1 MNLDVRRAQPADAEI
16 IAAFNTAMARETEH
30 LELDTER
37 VCAGVLAILRD
48 ETKGLYFVAAHEGR
62 VVGQAMITYEWSDW
76 RNATFWWIQSVYV
89 HQEYRGRGVFRR
101 LFGHIQEASRSAGAC
116 GLRLYVE
123 QNNETARRTYE
134 RLGMRRTPYEMYQ
147 VEYTPPATAATTL

>member
-1 MNLDVRRAQPADAEI
+1 MHLEVRRAGPADAEI
-16 IAAFNTAMARETEH
+16 VAAFNAAMACETEH
-30 LELDTER
+30 LELDTAR
-37 VCAGVLAILRD
+37 VCAGVLAVLND
-48 ETKGLYFVAAHEGR
+48 ETKGLYFVATHQGR

-89 HQEYRGRGVFRR
+89 HLEYRGQGVFRR
-101 LFGHIQEASRSAGAC
+101 LFAHIQEASRATGAC

-123 QNNETARRTYE
+123 QNNQTARRTYE

-147 VEYTPPATAATTL
+147 VEYAPPLDV

>member
-1 MNLDVRRAQPADAEI
+1 MILDVRRAQPPDAET
-16 IAAFNTAMARETEH
+16 IAAFNAAMARETEH

-48 ETKGLYFVAAHEGR
+48 ENKGLYFVAEHEGR
-62 VVGQAMITYEWSDW
+62 VVGQAMVTYEWSDW

-101 LFGHIQEASRSAGAC
+101 LFAHIQDASRAAGAC

-123 QNNETARRTYE
+123 RNNEAARRTYE
-134 RLGMRRTPYEMYQ
+134 RLGMRRTPYDMYQ
-147 VEYTPPATAATTL
+147 VEYAPLETAAATP